1 MEKTQAMVTA
11 VVLIEAETDKI
22 NELAENLVE
31 LEGVKEVFSVAG
43 RVDLVAIIRVPE
55 NPDVADV
62 VSGRIRHLEGIVKT
76 ETMIA
81 FRVYTRADVEGIF

>member
-1 MEKTQAMVTA
+1 MVTA

-31 LEGVKEVFSVAG
+31 LDGIREVFSVAG
-43 RVDLVAIIRVPE
+43 RTDLVAIVRVPE
-55 NPDVADV
+55 NSDVADV
-62 VSGRIRHLEGIVKT
+62 VSGQVRHLQGIVKT